1 MDQLITRRV
10 IILGSTGSIGTQTLD
25 VIAHLNRLAEAAGGG
40 GGAVRYEVVGLAGGE
55 NVKLLAEQARA
66 FGVRD
71 VAMANSRR
79 DVAAL
84 FGNHP
89 PRLHQGPD
97 AAEQLVRAVDADLV
111 VAAIVG
117 AAGLPATLAAVQMGR
132 DVALANKETLVAAGA
147 LVVPTAQ
154 ASGSRLLPVDSEHS
168 ALWQALQGP
177 GAQMVPP
184 MACAAE
190 ITRIVLT
197 ASGGALRHLTKEQ
210 AFHATVE
217 QALAHPTWS
226 MGAKVTLDSASL
238 TNKAFEVIE
247 AHWLFGLE
255 SARIGV
261 MIHPQSIVHSMVEYA
276 DGSVMAQLG
285 SPDMRTP
292 IQYALTY
299 PARPQGCSA
308 KMDWTKLR
316 SLSFDEP
323 DLDRFPAL
331 RLAYRVIDE
340 GGTSGAVFN
349 AACEEATLAFMAAG
363 HGKTLV
369 AAGPEGAKPPAGIA
383 FGRIPELAEEAMD
396 AIGVS
401 PLRGIADALA
411 ADAEARRFVRGRLG

>member
-1 MDQLITRRV
+1 MGQLITRRV

-25 VIAHLNRLAEAAGGG
+25 VVAHLNRLAAGGSG
-40 GGAVRYEVVGLAGGE
+40 VRYEVVGLAGGE
-55 NVKLLAEQARA
+55 NVKLLAEQARV

-71 VAMANSRR
+71 VAMASGRR
-79 DVAAL
+79 DVAAM
-84 FGNHP
+84 FGHEP

-97 AAEQLVRAVDADLV
+97 AAEQLVRAVEADVV

-117 AAGLPATLAAVQMGR
+117 AAGLPATLAAVELGR
-132 DVALANKETLVAAGA
+132 DVALANKETLVAAGEV
-147 LVVPTAQ
+147 VVPTAR

-168 ALWQALQGP
+168 ALWQAMQGP
-177 GAQMVPP
+177 GPGMVPP
-184 MACAAE
+184 MVCGAE
-190 ITRIVLT
+190 VSRVVLT
-197 ASGGALRHLTKEQ
+197 ASGGALRHLSK
-210 AFHATVE
+210 AGAYNASVE

-255 SARIGV
+255 SRRIGV

-299 PARPQGCSA
+299 PGRPEGCSA
-308 KMDWTKLR
+308 KMDWSKLR
-316 SLSFDEP
+316 ALSFEEP
-323 DLDRFPAL
+323 DLERFPAL

-349 AACEEATLAFMAAG
+349 AACEEATLVFMRSGEGKALVGAG
-363 HGKTLV
+363 D
-369 AAGPEGAKPPAGIA
+369 EKPAAGIA

-396 AIGVS
+396 AVGFS
-401 PLRGIADALA
+401 PLRGLADALA